1 MTWEKQTFK
10 SGTTHLYWVGN
21 STGCTIK
28 MYLDILRVLKFLNS
42 ILNSIFTLCRGEQLM
57 RDN

>member
-28 MYLDILRVLKFLNS
+28 MYLDRIRVLKFLNS
-42 ILNSIFTLCRGEQLM
+42 ILNSIFTLCRGEQLI
-57 RDN
+57 